1 LQLFRTV
8 TFAHRL
14 LVTAVVLAALGCAGP
29 AAPDSFAAPA
39 APSPALAAQT
49 VSTVLELTNA
59 ERRRAGLPDLRA
71 NTLLAHAA
79 QLQSEQMGSTS
90 TMDHVIP
97 GAPYPSPP
105 DRLAAVNYVWEAYG
119 ENVAMGQ
126 RSGTEVVSAWMNS
139 SGHRA
144 NILNPRYTELGVG
157 YATDESGHPY
167 YAQVFARP
175 AQ

>member
-1 LQLFRTV
+1 M
-8 TFAHRL
+8 
-14 LVTAVVLAALGCAGP
+14 VLAGLGCAGP
-29 AAPDSFAAPA
+29 AAPDSFGAASAGTPTA
-39 APSPALAAQT
+39 VAQT
-49 VSTVLELTNA
+49 VSSVLARTNT
-59 ERRRAGLPDLRA
+59 ERRRAGLPELRES
-71 NTLLAHAA
+71 TLLSHAA

-126 RSGTEVVSAWMNS
+126 RSGDEVVSAWMNS

-157 YATDESGHPY
+157 YAVDSEGHPY

-175 AQ
+175 R